1 MTWISITC
9 DLRDQNENITVI
21 GVSSISDLTN
31 HPDWILAFSCGIAG
45 CVVGILLTLTIRWYK
60 HRSHRGNTQTPPMFS
75 NPNQAIILDNFHVYS
90 DVEDTVKMAV
100 KATQVPSLYDKS
112 PTSVRS
118 RSSNVYHELSDKVY
132 NFHSTSFI
140 QKPSSRTSSASD
152 NSITNKTSRGS
163 SRSSAGSYLN
173 DNAARRGSDES
184 KRYYELEKRP
194 DNVMN
199 NSMNDIY

>member
-1 MTWISITC
+1 
-9 DLRDQNENITVI
+9 
-21 GVSSISDLTN
+21 
-31 HPDWILAFSCGIAG
+31 
-45 CVVGILLTLTIRWYK
+45 
-60 HRSHRGNTQTPPMFS
+60 
-75 NPNQAIILDNFHVYS
+75 
-90 DVEDTVKMAV
+90 MAV

-152 NSITNKTSRGS
+152 NSIINKTSRGS

-199 NSMNDIY
+199 NSMNDIYWVLCSSWYSFLQYNFQERQMQDRDKHPTVYKSMIANQSIVNNIRDLFNI